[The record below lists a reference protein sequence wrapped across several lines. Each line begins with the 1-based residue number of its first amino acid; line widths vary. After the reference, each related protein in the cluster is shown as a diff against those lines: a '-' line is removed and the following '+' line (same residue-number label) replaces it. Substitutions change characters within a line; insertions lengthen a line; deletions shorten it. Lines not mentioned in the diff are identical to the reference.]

1 LVHLDHRYTQHSR
14 KLNAQRALWITGGVR
29 KSNGQ
34 ITVSNQFSKHNP
46 PANRGRKKGTPNKT
60 TTQLKEAI
68 LTAAEQAGG
77 DGGLVKYLHE
87 QARMNPGHFMTLL
100 GKVLPMQVAGDK
112 DAPLN
117 SRVTV
122 AWESVTPKV
131 EWESVRPTKYKA
143 DEQDN

>member
-1 LVHLDHRYTQHSR
+1 MS
-14 KLNAQRALWITGGVR
+14 NTG
-29 KSNGQ
+29 
-34 ITVSNQFSKHNP
+34 QFTSDRQ
-46 PANRGRKKGTPNKT
+46 PANRGGRKKGAPNKV

-68 LTAAEQAGG
+68 LAAAEQAGG

-117 SRVTV
+117 ARVTV
-122 AWESVTPKV
+122 AWESVGPKV
-131 EWESVRPTKYKA
+131 EWESASPTKDKA
-143 DEQDN
+143 DE

>member
-1 LVHLDHRYTQHSR
+1 M
-14 KLNAQRALWITGGVR
+14 
-29 KSNGQ
+29 SNRGQ
-34 ITVSNQFSKHNP
+34 FTSDRQ
-46 PANRGRKKGTPNKT
+46 PANRGRRRGTPNKT

-68 LTAAEQAGG
+68 LAAAEQAGG
-77 DGGLVKYLHE
+77 DGGLVNYLHD

-122 AWESVTPKV
+122 AWEVVEPPK
-131 EWESVRPTKYKA
+131 RDA
-143 DEQDN
+143 

>member
-1 LVHLDHRYTQHSR
+1 MS
-14 KLNAQRALWITGGVR
+14 NA
-29 KSNGQ
+29 GQ
-34 ITVSNQFSKHNP
+34 FTTDRQ
-46 PANRGRKKGTPNKT
+46 PANRGRKKGAPNKT

-68 LTAAEQAGG
+68 LAAAEQAGG

-117 SRVTV
+117 ARVTV
-122 AWESVTPKV
+122 AWESVSPKV
-131 EWESVRPTKYKA
+131 EWESASPTKDKA
-143 DEQDN
+143 DE

>member
-1 LVHLDHRYTQHSR
+1 MS
-14 KLNAQRALWITGGVR
+14 NA
-29 KSNGQ
+29 GQ
-34 ITVSNQFSKHNP
+34 FTTDRQ
-46 PANRGRKKGTPNKT
+46 PANRGRKKGAPNKT

-68 LTAAEQAGG
+68 LAAAEQAGG
-77 DGGLVKYLHE
+77 DGGLVNYLHD

-117 SRVTV
+117 ARVTV

-131 EWESVRPTKYKA
+131 AWESASSTKDRA
-143 DEQDN
+143 DD

>member
-1 LVHLDHRYTQHSR
+1 VAAVLADLR
-14 KLNAQRALWITGGVR
+14 LQRALWITGGVR

-34 ITVSNQFSKHNP
+34 ITVSNQFSKHNQ

-68 LTAAEQAGG
+68 LAAAEQAGG

-100 GKVLPMQVAGDK
+100 GKVLPLQVAGDK

-117 SRVTV
+117 ARVTV
-122 AWESVTPKV
+122 AWESVGPKV
-131 EWESVRPTKYKA
+131 ESDGVSPIKDKA
-143 DEQDN
+143 DEQKN